1 MPDPVL
7 FLKAVAASG
16 AVSAIV
22 VAVFTLLRG
31 SASSPRIN
39 AACILG
45 IAIGACVGCRVLE
58 LAPHWP
64 PVDALD
70 RFLFILLPASIMV
83 ELIAG
88 FARVPRPMAWV
99 LRVGLA
105 AVAGRVL
112 LHGSSYLDGSASD
125 WTVGQAR
132 VALVVCA
139 VLLTTVWSLLAWLM
153 QRSPGVSIPIAVSQ
167 TCVASGLAL
176 MLSGYLTGG
185 KAALPL
191 AAGLAGATIALRLV
205 SSRTAGT
212 GTVGIGVVSVFG
224 ILILG
229 RFFGELSTGRAV
241 AIFLAPLLCWA
252 TELPVFRT
260 RKPWLVATLRLALVA
275 LPLAA
280 VLLLAQRDFAKNST
294 APARDDSESYEY

>member
-7 FLKAVAASG
+7 FAKAVAAAG
-16 AVSAIV
+16 AVSTVV
-22 VAVFTLLRG
+22 VAVLLLLRRP
-31 SASSPRIN
+31 ASSVRIN
-39 AACILG
+39 AASALG
-45 IAIGACVGCRVLE
+45 FTIGAAVGFRVLE

-64 PVDALD
+64 PVDGLD
-70 RFLFILLPASIMV
+70 RFLFILLPLSVVV

-88 FARVPRPMAWV
+88 FDRVPRAAAWT

-105 AVAGRVL
+105 TVAGRVL

-125 WTVGQAR
+125 FTVGQIWI
-132 VALVVCA
+132 ALVVCA
-139 VLLTTVWSLLAWLM
+139 VLLTAVWSLLTWLM
-153 QRSPGVSIPIAVSQ
+153 QRSAGISIPLALSQ
-167 TCVASGLAL
+167 TCVAGGAAL

-191 AAGLAGATIALRLV
+191 AAGLAGVAIASRLIT
-205 SSRTAGT
+205 SRTACSGA
-212 GTVGIGVVSVFG
+212 VGIGVVSLVG

-241 AIFLAPLLCWA
+241 AIFLAPLLCWT
-252 TELPVFRT
+252 TELRVFRN
-260 RKPWLVATLRLALVA
+260 RRPWVIAAVRLALVA

-280 VLLLAQRDFAKNST
+280 VLFLAQRDFAKNS
-294 APARDDSESYEY
+294 AMPAGDDPGSYEY